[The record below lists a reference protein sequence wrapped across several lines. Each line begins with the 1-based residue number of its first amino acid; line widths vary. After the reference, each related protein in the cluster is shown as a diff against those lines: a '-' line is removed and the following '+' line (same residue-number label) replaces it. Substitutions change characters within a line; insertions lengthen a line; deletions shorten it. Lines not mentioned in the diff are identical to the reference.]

1 MGNFYGYIR
10 VSSTDQNIERQRLDL
25 LRWGIIEKNLFC
37 DMQSGKDFNHL
48 FSPSNAHALPHL
60 DRPRARCR

>member
-37 DMQSGKDFNHL
+37 DMQSGKDL
-48 FSPSNAHALPHL
+48 GSN
-60 DRPRARCR
+60 